1 MMRKIIILLVV
12 LIATLNIANAQE
24 EQKTR
29 NISLSYGFIG
39 TSYTLGE
46 PIYGNSSIPIQLAI
60 GNTMLLE
67 ADIWR
72 INKYLTSGFYI
83 GLGPGYYEDLGE
95 LLGFN
100 DNEPVYNIQTI
111 VSVRYGLSA
120 TLHLLPLAEID
131 IDKVDLSIKGSFGG
145 YWTLYKTPQPEY
157 SMGIS
162 FAYYP
167 IKCFG
172 IVLKNSWG
180 KYAYS
185 DFDGKMMEGNSMLNV
200 GLIYRFN

>member
-1 MMRKIIILLVV
+1 MKRIAILL
-12 LIATLNIANAQE
+12 IALLVTFDTVNAQE
-24 EQKTR
+24 EQKYRT
-29 NISLSYGFIG
+29 ISLSYGYIG
-39 TSYTLGE
+39 YGFGQGE
-46 PIYGNSSIPIQLAI
+46 SIIGNTSIPIQLATGSTI
-60 GNTMLLE
+60 LLE

-100 DNEPVYNIQTI
+100 DNEPIYNIQTI

-120 TLHLLPLAEID
+120 NLHLLSLAEID

-145 YWTLYKTPQPEY
+145 YWTLYKTSQPEY

-172 IVLKNSWG
+172 IVLENSWG

-185 DFDGKMMEGNSMLNV
+185 DFDGKMVEGNSMLNV